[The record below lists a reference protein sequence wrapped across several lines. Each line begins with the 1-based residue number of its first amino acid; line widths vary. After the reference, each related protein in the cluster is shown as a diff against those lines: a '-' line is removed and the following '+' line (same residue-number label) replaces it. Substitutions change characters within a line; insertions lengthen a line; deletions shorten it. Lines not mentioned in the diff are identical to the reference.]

1 MDVKKSIRPPSSL
14 VVVPFGEMKEGSI
27 LGIGINFHANH
38 EKKFNVEVS
47 LFDENLYTL
56 QSWTLKTLSTKDV
69 LEAERVAMGKLRA
82 EVYRMCC

>member
-47 LFDENLYTL
+47 LFDENLYT
-56 QSWTLKTLSTKDV
+56 TKLDFKNI
-69 LEAERVAMGKLRA
+69 EYERRLGG
-82 EVYRMCC
+82 

>member
-1 MDVKKSIRPPSSL
+1 MDSAPILSGG
-14 VVVPFGEMKEGSI
+14 VVPFGEMKGSI
-27 LGIGINFHANH
+27 LAIGINFYANH

-56 QSWTLKTLSTKDV
+56 QNWTLKTLTTKDV

-82 EVYRMCC
+82 

>member
-14 VVVPFGEMKEGSI
+14 VVVPFEEMKEGSI

-47 LFDENLYTL
+47 LFDENLYT
-56 QSWTLKTLSTKDV
+56 TKLDFKNIDY
-69 LEAERVAMGKLRA
+69 ERRLGG
-82 EVYRMCC
+82 